1 VSVGSGSDSIV
12 LNISEDAYANGDGT
26 SDAAGDAIFTVS
38 VDGKQLAGTFTAQ
51 ASHGAKQDQTF
62 TLKGNWAPGTH
73 TVSVDFL
80 NDAYGGTASTDRNL
94 YVDGVTYDSVN
105 TGQSVELTNT
115 GTKNFTVTDSTAIP
129 SAVVGTGSDSLIVKV
144 SEDAYLGNAQ
154 FTVAVDGKQLGGTFT
169 ATTLHS
175 SGGSQAFN
183 FAGDFGTGQHA
194 VKVSFLNDA
203 YGGSPSLDRNLYI
216 NDIIYN
222 GTDTGDNHAQKT
234 NGSSSFTVTGGTA
247 PSVNETGD
255 HGSLQKT
262 LSQTGT
268 YTVGGD
274 TIVLGTGNTVSATL
288 GSGTSQIAFIGP
300 SSLKLTGGSGNATIT
315 ADTGTNT
322 FTAGSGSLNVTGGG
336 GADTFVFHST
346 SGMFTIQD
354 FSAANGDKLLIDT
367 SLKSSMVAKSDSE
380 GGTLLT
386 FGSSTTQAIDLHGL
400 AAAPTITW
408 S

>member
-1 VSVGSGSDSIV
+1 VGTGSDSLV

-26 SDAAGDAIFTVS
+26 SDAAGDATFTVS
-38 VDGKQLAGTFTAQ
+38 VDGTQLGGIFTAQ
-51 ASHGAKQDQTF
+51 ASHTAKQDQTF
-62 TLKGNWAPGTH
+62 TFNGNWAPGTH
-73 TVSVDFL
+73 TVAVKFL
-80 NDAYGGTASTDRNL
+80 NDAYAGTAATDRNI
-94 YVDGVTYDSVN
+94 YVDGVTYDSTS
-105 TGQSVELTNT
+105 TGQSAALMSS
-115 GTKNFTVTDSTAIP
+115 GPKNFTVSDSTAIP
-129 SAVVGTGSDSLIVKV
+129 QPVIGSGSDKLIVKV
-144 SEDAYLGNAQ
+144 SEDAYQGNAQ

-183 FAGDFGTGQHA
+183 FAGDFGTGQHT

-222 GTDTGDNHAQKT
+222 GTDTGASHSQFT
-234 NGSSSFTVTGGTA
+234 TGSSSFSVTGGTA
-247 PSVNETGD
+247 PSVSETGD

-274 TIVLGTGNTVSATL
+274 TIVLGSGAAVTATM
-288 GSGTSQIAFIGP
+288 GTGTSQIAFIGP
-300 SSLKLTGGSGNATIT
+300 NSVKFTGGSGNATVT

-322 FTAGSGSLNVTGGG
+322 FTAGSGSLDVTGGG
-336 GADTFVFHST
+336 GTDTFVFHT
-346 SGMFTIQD
+346 SSGKFTIED
-354 FSAANGDKLLIDT
+354 FSAANADKLLIDT
-367 SLKSSMVAKSDSE
+367 ALKSSMVAKTDGQ
-380 GGTLLT
+380 GGTLLS
-386 FGSSTTQAIDLHGL
+386 FGSASSQAIDLHGL
-400 AAAPTITW
+400 AAAPSITW